1 VNLSGFAGGEMP
13 EHKTD
18 RRVQRTEQ
26 QLREALIALVLE
38 KGYDDVTV
46 QDILD
51 RANMGRS
58 TFYAHYRD
66 KEELL
71 LSGFQVLFDGFQK
84 EYLLIPS
91 PAADPSQAGK
101 DLSLFFF
108 RHAAMHRGLFKA
120 MIGEKGGK
128 IIQDHALKF
137 LTQFIRDHIAAQIP
151 QQKSLPVDILAYFI
165 ASSYLALLTWW
176 LDHDLPYTA
185 EQMNGFYQQLVMPGI
200 REMLAV

>member
-1 VNLSGFAGGEMP
+1 MQEP
-13 EHKTD
+13 KID

-26 QLREALIALVLE
+26 QMRDALIALMLE
-38 KGYDDVTV
+38 KGYDAVTI

-84 EYLLIPS
+84 EFQQVAS
-91 PAADPSQAGK
+91 PNADPAQIGRQ
-101 DLSLFFF
+101 LSLFFF
-108 RHAAMHRGLFKA
+108 RHAASHRGLFKA

-128 IIQDHALKF
+128 IIQDHALKY
-137 LTQFIRDHIAAQIP
+137 LTQFIRDHLAAQMR
-151 QQKSLPVDILAYFI
+151 QQKDFPVDIVAYFI
-165 ASSYLALLTWW
+165 ASSYLSLLIWW

-185 EQMNGFYQQLVMPGI
+185 EQMDRFYQELVFPGI
-200 REMLAV
+200 QKILEKHP

>member
-1 VNLSGFAGGEMP
+1 MP
-13 EHKTD
+13 EQKKD

-26 QLREALIALVLE
+26 QLREALIALMLE
-38 KGYDDVTV
+38 KGYDAVTI

-58 TFYAHYRD
+58 TFYVHYRD

-84 EYLLIPS
+84 EYLQVAS
-91 PAADPSQAGK
+91 PASDPAQTGK
-101 DLSLFFF
+101 QLSLFFF
-108 RHAAMHRGLFKA
+108 RHAATHRGLFKA

-128 IIQDHALKF
+128 IIQDHMLKY
-137 LTQFIRDHIAAQIP
+137 LTQFICDHLAEQIR
-151 QQKSLPVDILAYFI
+151 QQKDFPVDIVAYYI
-165 ASSYLALLTWW
+165 ASSYLSLLIWW

-185 EQMNGFYQQLVMPGI
+185 EQMDAFYQQLVFPGI
-200 REMLAV
+200 REILGKDQ